1 MRVEG
6 QRTAV
11 DYFPAKSE
19 GMRNSSQSTSKES
32 EKVKLKDLNGKSNQ
46 NPEIL
51 KEAIDTANKAM
62 KLSNYH
68 LQFRLHEGS
77 GRYHVKVVDSATD
90 EVIREIPPENLLEF
104 SAMVKKMLD
113 EALGLLVDEKA

>member
-6 QRTAV
+6 QRMAV

-19 GMRNSSQSTSKES
+19 GIKSIGKENERGSIKES
-32 EKVKLKDLNGKSNQ
+32 NGKSNY
-46 NPEIL
+46 NADAL
-51 KEAIDTANKAM
+51 KQAIKTANEAM
-62 KLSNYH
+62 KISNYH
-68 LQFRLHEGS
+68 LQFKLHEGS
-77 GRYHVKVVDSATD
+77 GRYQVKVIDSQTE